1 MTDMISTLK
10 SRRSFLAAS
19 GASLGL
25 LALPG
30 CASFGRFSA
39 VDAIRRMLLLS
50 SERAFASLT
59 QPGGWYDNQVF
70 KLGLADVLG
79 SRGGILSTI
88 LTSGLVKN
96 ALEREFANIAVE
108 GAERA
113 APLVYD
119 AVRTIGFD
127 NAVALITGN
136 PTAATAYLRQSLGMS
151 LVEVMVPE
159 IGEAMRLSRDPA
171 VAQLLNSLTG
181 VDTPAVI
188 ASFAAEVDEAIWR
201 EIGSEEAAIR
211 ADPRSTNDPAIIGV
225 LGAGSAF

>member
-1 MTDMISTLK
+1 MTDFTTSIT

-30 CASFGRFSA
+30 CATLGGFGA
-39 VDAIRRMLLLS
+39 VDAIRRILLLS

-59 QPGGWYDNQVF
+59 QPGGWYDNQIF
-70 KLGLADVLG
+70 KLGLNDVLG

-96 ALEREFANIAVE
+96 ALEREFANFAVE

-119 AVRTIGFD
+119 AVRTIGFG

-136 PTAATAYLRQSLGMS
+136 PTAATGYLRQNLGVS
-151 LVEVMVPE
+151 LVEAMVPE

-171 VAQLLNSLTG
+171 VGQLLSALTG
-181 VDTPAVI
+181 VDTSAVI
-188 ASFAAEVDEAIWR
+188 SNFAAEANDVIWQ
-201 EIGSEEAAIR
+201 EIGSQEAAIR
-211 ADPRSTNDPAIIGV
+211 ANPRATNDPAIIAI